1 MSSSQKSRSTLL
13 LTVAGIAVAAVV
25 AVFVIRSSPDSA
37 LPATLGKPNAD
48 APKPAQPVVE
58 LGPISVHQSAPELAA
73 QLTRNDLDTTARI
86 EAVNQILYVYRQ
98 GFGGNPS
105 GQNEDI
111 VAAILGENEKRTAL
125 LPKDCPA
132 IQGGKLVDE
141 WGTPYWFHSVTA
153 KVMEIRSAG
162 PDRDL
167 FTNDDV
173 FAQ

>member
-1 MSSSQKSRSTLL
+1 MSSQKKRTGLL
-13 LTVAGIAVAAVV
+13 LLLAGVAAVV
-25 AVFVIRSSPDSA
+25 AVVVFVVLPSRNEAPPSA
-37 LPATLGKPNAD
+37 VAPPVAKPKA
-48 APKPAQPVVE
+48 PVVE
-58 LGPISVHQSAPELAA
+58 LGPITVHQSASDLAS
-73 QLTRNDLDTTARI
+73 QLTREGMNTEDRI
-86 EAVNQILYVYRQ
+86 QALNQVLYVYRQ
-98 GFGGNPS
+98 GFGGNPT

-132 IQGGKLVDE
+132 IQDGKLVDE
-141 WGTPYWFHSVTA
+141 WGTPYWFHPITA

-173 FAQ
+173 FFQ

>member
-1 MSSSQKSRSTLL
+1 MSSPQKSRSTLL
-13 LTVAGIAVAAVV
+13 LTLAGIGVATAVLVWVMRTSEDAPASHT
-25 AVFVIRSSPDSA
+25 SSNPTA
-37 LPATLGKPNAD
+37 E

-58 LGPISVHQSAPELAA
+58 LGPVTVHQSAPELAA
-73 QLTRNDLDTTARI
+73 QLTRNDLDSMARI
-86 EAVNQILYVYRQ
+86 EAVNQVLYVYRQ

-141 WGTPYWFHSVTA
+141 WGTPYWFHSITA

-173 FAQ
+173 FVQ